1 MMTWPR
7 GQDNGQT
14 GNRHPVPAF
23 GTGPA
28 VGETAGWPAVTILR
42 RPPVR
47 ESTMGRRDA
56 RHTFDAFVATMGAWW
71 PEQPFSAGKDRVRDV
86 VVERRHGGRVYET
99 WDDGI
104 EVDWG
109 TLTAWEPPARF
120 VMTWDGTPAPTEVEF
135 SFAVLGPNLTR

>member
-47 ESTMGRRDA
+47 QSTMVRRDA
-56 RHTFDAFVATMGAWW
+56 RHTFDAFVATMGL
-71 PEQPFSAGKDRVRDV
+71 
-86 VVERRHGGRVYET
+86 GGRCSHSPRAT
-99 WDDGI
+99 TGCAMLLWSGATAGGSMKR
-104 EVDWG
+104 G
-109 TLTAWEPPARF
+109 TTAPRWTGARLQLGSRPPAF
-120 VMTWDGTPAPTEVEF
+120 F
-135 SFAVLGPNLTR
+135 